1 MDYSLKKNIAL
12 MAGGFSGERDI
23 SIQSARTIASHLDPE
38 RYEVYSIEVNPQN
51 WLYHDSGSFVS
62 VDKTDF
68 SLILNGRKIR
78 FDAAFIAIHG
88 TPGEDGKL
96 QGYFDMLDIPYNTC
110 GAIASALTFNKW
122 FCNQVVRTL
131 NEVQVSNGVHVV
143 QGHVPDLDKL
153 ASLLVFPVFVKPNE
167 GGSSIGMSKVGDRAG
182 LAEALQKA
190 FREDNQVLIE
200 EYVKGREFTC
210 GVFEHHGRLQVLPIT
225 EIRSSKDFF
234 DYEAK
239 YTPGKS
245 LELTPAP
252 IPDVLADRIG
262 DTSRKIFRALNCRG
276 LVRIDFIYSEQNDR
290 LYFLEVNTM
299 PGQSENSIVPQQ
311 VRAAGLT
318 LDTFYGWLLEDTLE
332 RAAQRGK

>member
-210 GVFEHHGRLQVLPIT
+210 GVFEHRGRLQVLPIT

-239 YTPGKS
+239 YTLGGAQEICPARIS
-245 LELTPAP
+245 DELTKRMQDLSKKAHHALGLKGYSRTDMILKDGSFYLLETNT
-252 IPDVLADRIG
+252 IPGMTRTSLLPLAAKTAG
-262 DTSRKIFRALNCRG
+262 VSFSQL
-276 LVRIDFIYSEQNDR
+276 LDR
-290 LYFLEVNTM
+290 LINLALEKPN
-299 PGQSENSIVPQQ
+299 
-311 VRAAGLT
+311 R
-318 LDTFYGWLLEDTLE
+318 
-332 RAAQRGK
+332 